1 MLPFVG
7 QTSLIQTDQ
16 QFLKLGSGYHL
27 RIMARL
33 IEGLISALSL
43 EMFIGVVLPK
53 VTEGILASV
62 KQEKTNTVKTNNFSL
77 ETKLF
82 WGDTK
87 YTLSWT
93 VPTIASWQC
102 DVKRAPQLEI
112 YYCSRTISLLITEEL
127 EIIKQISFPIHSSI
141 TGLLFVRA
149 YSVHMF

>member
-16 QFLKLGSGYHL
+16 QFLKLGRGYHL

-82 WGDTK
+82 
-87 YTLSWT
+87 
-93 VPTIASWQC
+93 
-102 DVKRAPQLEI
+102 
-112 YYCSRTISLLITEEL
+112 
-127 EIIKQISFPIHSSI
+127 
-141 TGLLFVRA
+141 
-149 YSVHMF
+149 

>member
-16 QFLKLGSGYHL
+16 QFLKLGNGYHL

-82 WGDTK
+82 
-87 YTLSWT
+87 
-93 VPTIASWQC
+93 
-102 DVKRAPQLEI
+102 
-112 YYCSRTISLLITEEL
+112 
-127 EIIKQISFPIHSSI
+127 
-141 TGLLFVRA
+141 
-149 YSVHMF
+149 